1 MHEIAR
7 GFPSSLRGGGY
18 KTQKNPKSKPK
29 LPRFDPDPKI
39 SESGYPISI
48 SDSEFKNPISVQII
62 QLFEGIGLGGCI
74 VQAKFRLRS
83 MVAMALFFSLTTPIG
98 VAMGIAISSAY
109 DETSPTALVVQGF
122 LEAAAAGI
130 LVYMAL
136 VDILAEDFLSARVQ
150 SRARLQVALN
160 TSLLLGAGLMSM
172 LAIWA

>member
-1 MHEIAR
+1 
-7 GFPSSLRGGGY
+7 
-18 KTQKNPKSKPK
+18 
-29 LPRFDPDPKI
+29 
-39 SESGYPISI
+39 
-48 SDSEFKNPISVQII
+48 
-62 QLFEGIGLGGCI
+62 
-74 VQAKFRLRS
+74 

-98 VAMGIAISSAY
+98 IGIGIGISSAY

-136 VDILAEDFLSARVQ
+136 VDILAEDFMSARVQ
-150 SRARLQVALN
+150 SRARLQVVLN